1 MAFAFHQELILVATA
16 TASAS
21 TSVTITTGIDSKFNN
36 YLLKCRGVSSN
47 ASATMV
53 TIQFSTD
60 GGSTWLTTNY
70 KSSTLENGTTND
82 NNNQTTSIFTLGD
95 LPNSTT
101 ILGNM
106 DVTLYNLT
114 NSQVK
119 LVYGFGGYYQTFNN
133 IVACHGTAGVQTG
146 TTAVNA
152 IKIGTS
158 GTNFTGNFYLYGIRE
173 P

>member
-1 MAFAFHQELILVATA
+1 MAYNFHQELVLVATA

-21 TSVTITTGIDSKFNN
+21 TSVTITSGIDSKFVN
-36 YLLKCRGVSSN
+36 YLLKCRNCSVN
-47 ASATMV
+47 AASGMITLQM
-53 TIQFSTD
+53 STNF
-60 GGSTWLTTNY
+60 GLTWLTTN

-82 NNNQTTSIFTLGD
+82 NNNNTSTIYMLGD
-95 LPNSTT
+95 VPNSTT
-101 ILGNM
+101 TVGNM

-119 LVYGFGGYYQTFNN
+119 MVYGFGGYYQTFNN
-133 IVACHGTAGVQTG
+133 IVACHGTAAVQTG

-152 IKIGTS
+152 LKLATS
-158 GTNFTGNFYLYGIRE
+158 NTNFTGNFYLYGIVE